1 MIYRPA
7 QKRYDPEGGIPSGG
21 GGDSYD
27 HSDGAFGGSASAHV
41 SFDAGSVDIQH
52 VDVHQV
58 NDGGSGNSPRTQFNN
73 QKQRKKFQL

>member
-1 MIYRPA
+1 MRLFCRPA

-27 HSDGAFGGSASAHV
+27 HSDGAAAFGGSASAHV
-41 SFDAGSVDIQH
+41 SFDAGSVDVQH

-58 NDGGSGNSPRTQFNN
+58 NDGGAGNSSRTHFN
-73 QKQRKKFQL
+73 QK